1 MTSKAVNNLNAVV
14 DASNQNVLSGAGA
27 KQESSGILCISKH
40 PRKKIIVITSSSSIR
55 K

>member
-27 KQESSGILCISKH
+27 KQESLGILCISKIL
-40 PRKKIIVITSSSSIR
+40 KS
-55 K
+55 

>member
-27 KQESSGILCISKH
+27 KQESSGILCISKILKSGSNI
-40 PRKKIIVITSSSSIR
+40 PERK
-55 K
+55 